1 VQALILAA
9 GEGSRL
15 ADRRER
21 PKCLREVGGVPL
33 LHHQLAALAA
43 VDVLDVLVVVGYKQA
58 RIRDSVGSW
67 ARFVTNE
74 RYAETNS
81 MYSFLLGE
89 RALDDDLLVMNSDIY
104 CDPRMFEVLL
114 EVDGDALLYD
124 SSSGDEEEQMKVHVR
139 RGALLEM
146 SKTLP
151 PGRVSG
157 ENVGILR
164 LSRETAESAAAAA
177 AALIAAG
184 HERAWLAEAINF
196 AAGDHPI
203 ACLDIEGWP
212 WVEIDF
218 PEDLAKAREEVFPR
232 VAAALGPIAANHH
245 AGLVHAVRR
254 VS

>member
-9 GEGSRL
+9 GEGRRL
-15 ADRRER
+15 ADPLER
-21 PKCLREVGGVPL
+21 PKCLREVGDVPI
-33 LHHQLAALAA
+33 LHHQLAALHSA
-43 VDVLDVLVVVGYKQA
+43 DVLDIVVVVGYQQA
-58 RIRDSVGSW
+58 RVRDSVGSW
-67 ARFVTNE
+67 ARFVSND

-89 RALDDDLLVMNSDIY
+89 RVLDDDLLVMNSDVF
-104 CDPRMFEVLL
+104 CDPRMFELLL
-114 EVDGDALLYD
+114 EAEGDALLYD
-124 SSSGDEEEQMKVHVR
+124 SSSGDEDEQMKVHVR
-139 RGALLEM
+139 NGTLVEM
-146 SKTLP
+146 WKTLP

-184 HERAWLAEAINF
+184 HDRGWLAEAVNF
-196 AAGDHPI
+196 AAAQHPI
-203 ACLDIEGWP
+203 TCIDVAGWP

-218 PEDLAKAREEVFPR
+218 PEDLARARNEVLPR
-232 VAAALGPIAANHH
+232 VAAELDPLVAEYD
-245 AGLVHAVRR
+245 GLVPVRR